1 MVNPINNKNLGTQTE
16 LGPLYKNQD
25 GFIRSC
31 ERRKLEGD
39 LNNPKR
45 HLNGGSTQ
53 NTDAV

>member
-45 HLNGGSTQ
+45 HLNGGST
-53 NTDAV
+53 